1 MPSRHSS
8 LAPAFLRSRAEEA
21 RASTAPKPLRKRS
34 LSLLIRAT
42 GSRITLKPKR
52 DALTR
57 VRHDLR
63 SLVHSV
69 VGYSDLLAE
78 PRYGALSPEQAR
90 FVSHV
95 RGAAEHLQE
104 LVDTC
109 IELSRPQAPDRGHL
123 ELPETPLGQLLR
135 RVRNA
140 FAERQLACDLS
151 IASELETRAVTL
163 DVSGLERALVGL
175 ALVITR
181 DGSVSCELSVSR
193 LDSALLITV
202 RASDAADSAQPSATL
217 DQLEDQVG
225 NRDFVRLKL
234 SEVLLSRQAGSLHI
248 SPALDT
254 ALLTLTL

>member
-1 MPSRHSS
+1 MR
-8 LAPAFLRSRAEEA
+8 R
-21 RASTAPKPLRKRS
+21 RS

-78 PRYGALSPEQAR
+78 PRYGTLSPEQAR

-109 IELSRPQAPDRGHL
+109 IELSRPLPLDNRPL
-123 ELPETPLGQLLR
+123 ELPPTPVGQLLR
-135 RVRNA
+135 RVRHT
-140 FAERQLACDLS
+140 FMERLLACDLR
-151 IASELETRAVTL
+151 IEAGLESCALTV
-163 DVSGLERALVGL
+163 DVANLERALVGL

-181 DGSVSCELSVSR
+181 DGAVSCELAADRRDDTLVVS
-193 LDSALLITV
+193 V
-202 RASDAADSAQPSATL
+202 RASDAAEGAQPSTTL

-234 SEVLLSRQAGSLHI
+234 SEVLLSRQSSELRI
-248 SPALDT
+248 SPALDC
-254 ALLTLTL
+254 AEFELGNS

>member
-1 MPSRHSS
+1 MP
-8 LAPAFLRSRAEEA
+8 
-21 RASTAPKPLRKRS
+21 KRS

-42 GSRITLKPKR
+42 GSRINLKPKR

-78 PRYGALSPEQAR
+78 PRYGALSPEQTR
-90 FVSHV
+90 FVTHV

-109 IELSRPQAPDRGHL
+109 IELSRPWAPDRGLL

-140 FAERQLACDLS
+140 FAERKLACDLS
-151 IASELETRAVTL
+151 IPCELESRSVTL
-163 DVSGLERALVGL
+163 DASSLERALLGL
-175 ALVITR
+175 ALVVTR
-181 DGSVSCELSVSR
+181 DGAVSCELSVSCIDNTVL
-193 LDSALLITV
+193 LDV
-202 RASDAADSAQPSATL
+202 RASDAADGALPTATL

-234 SEVLLSRQAGSLHI
+234 SEVLLSRQSCGLHI
-248 SPALDT
+248 SPALD
-254 ALLTLTL
+254 AAQLCLTL